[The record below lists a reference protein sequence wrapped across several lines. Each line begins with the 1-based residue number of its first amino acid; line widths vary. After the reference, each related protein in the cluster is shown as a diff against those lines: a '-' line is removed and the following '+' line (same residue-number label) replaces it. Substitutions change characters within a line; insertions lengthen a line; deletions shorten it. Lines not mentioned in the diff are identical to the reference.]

1 MMYLSDYMQD
11 AQTEL
16 FKSTGAFFAF
26 SPKQFNEA
34 REEGVKYTS
43 CGAGMICPSDNV
55 DRLMTDLEK
64 IGVKGI
70 AQDMKENGKKAIIH
84 RELANHEAQ
93 ITGSLG
99 STLDALDGYPITR
112 EDVQAEWSEYYAFCV
127 RNDYF

>member
-1 MMYLSDYMQD
+1 MMYLSDYMQE
-11 AQTEL
+11 AQTAL

-70 AQDMKENGKKAIIH
+70 AQDMAENGKKAIIH

-93 ITGSLG
+93 LTGDIDT
-99 STLDALDGYPITR
+99 TLEALAGYPITWD
-112 EDVQAEWSEYYAFCV
+112 DVKAEYSEYYAFCV